1 LVSDKSEDVALRG
14 ARLLEKQLLTD
25 KRCTIEKKLVFD
37 VPMQEY
43 QKKQGLT
50 QRPKFDDVV
59 VEDSQG

>member
-1 LVSDKSEDVALRG
+1 LIDRK
-14 ARLLEKQLLTD
+14 
-25 KRCTIEKKLVFD
+25 CTIEKKLVFD
-37 VPMQEY
+37 VPIQEF